1 MQTGVLGNGQLLT
14 DTFQGGF
21 EAGTALA
28 LCRCGLKVMQSRY
41 RFAVYIAPAELF
53 PKLTKHYRVK
63 QRMAP
68 G

>member
-1 MQTGVLGNGQLLT
+1 MKAGVLGNGQLLT
-14 DTFQGGF
+14 DTFQGVL

-28 LCRCGLKVMQSRY
+28 LCCSGLKVMQSRY

-53 PKLTKHYRVK
+53 PKLTKHYRVE